1 MNVAYLPVTAIATYP
16 FILGDVSGDST
27 TLPFHS
33 PSAGL
38 MSEMVMYANYKNRV
52 SSETKYSH
60 AAVEEHL
67 SACLAQP

>member
-52 SSETKYSH
+52 RPKLNILTQ
-60 AAVEEHL
+60 L
-67 SACLAQP
+67 SKSIFQLV